1 VHARSCIF
9 VRFCPSKFEK
19 MYEIDDEIWGRKI
32 PGFHTASLFLQ
43 CGDFSSNKC
52 DGGVFFDVYAL
63 GGGYTNALV
72 FVWLYV
78 ERDVKKLAL

>member
-32 PGFHTASLFLQ
+32 PGFHTASLLF
-43 CGDFSSNKC
+43 FSAGISQVTSVTGESSSMC
-52 DGGVFFDVYAL
+52 
-63 GGGYTNALV
+63 T
-72 FVWLYV
+72 
-78 ERDVKKLAL
+78 R